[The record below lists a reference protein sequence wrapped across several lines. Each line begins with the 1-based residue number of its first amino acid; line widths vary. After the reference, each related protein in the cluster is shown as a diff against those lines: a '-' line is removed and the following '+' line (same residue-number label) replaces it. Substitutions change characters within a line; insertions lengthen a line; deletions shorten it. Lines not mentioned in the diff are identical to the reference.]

1 MFTKPLTD
9 VGEGETPVRFSAR
22 FRTEMLYMRARALLH
37 ASPIARVERERE
49 RAVGAVRE
57 WVGEKCVC
65 VCVSE

>member
-22 FRTEMLYMRARALLH
+22 FRTEMLHMRARALLH
-37 ASPIARVERERE
+37 ASPIARVARERERE
-49 RAVGAVRE
+49 QLEQSGNG
-57 WVGEKCVC
+57 WVKSVC